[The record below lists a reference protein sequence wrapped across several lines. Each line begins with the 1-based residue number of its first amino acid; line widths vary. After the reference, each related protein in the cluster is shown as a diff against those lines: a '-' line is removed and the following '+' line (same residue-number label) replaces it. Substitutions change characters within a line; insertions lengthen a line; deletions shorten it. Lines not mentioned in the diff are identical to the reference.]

1 MSEVRG
7 SRKGREPEWEGGVG
21 TEGQGARE
29 KRGSRG
35 RTAGLLGRR
44 PLPREEPRPGQGPAG
59 GGAVGGAGGGAVGGA
74 VGGAMGGAVGG
85 TGRAGMGA
93 VPPPPAEALTN
104 QSAVCLGDGQEP
116 VEGSQVCGAASHCPG
131 AESAQTPPPAR
142 GRLAPSSGRVSPGLW
157 SGRRAGG
164 RAGPP
169 GPSSAELTLI
179 QAAPR
184 P

>member
-1 MSEVRG
+1 M
-7 SRKGREPEWEGGVG
+7 G

-59 GGAVGGAGGGAVGGA
+59 GGAVGGA
-74 VGGAMGGAVGG
+74 VGG
-85 TGRAGMGA
+85 TGRAGLGA

-116 VEGSQVCGAASHCPG
+116 VDGSQVCGAASHCPG